1 MKRFPWSL
9 FIAFLLTTSGLA
21 LAGETLPVLKVAVQ
35 VQLMQ
40 SDTNPRM
47 QTSLTEDDIKRI
59 FDKVNKIWS
68 QAGIEF
74 AMVPI
79 KRPKANAVD
88 SDRIKGDAE
97 FHAAVPKDAL
107 NPKAV
112 NIFYVKNL
120 RPNGFYYG
128 AGIAVKDTASL
139 KQVDGGLD
147 EPIPR
152 VTAHELGHALG
163 LNHRQDGDNLMA
175 SGLNAFLLNEAEITT
190 ARAKAQ
196 AIIAKQQ
203 AP

>member
-1 MKRFPWSL
+1 M
-9 FIAFLLTTSGLA
+9 
-21 LAGETLPVLKVAVQ
+21 
-35 VQLMQ
+35 
-40 SDTNPRM
+40 
-47 QTSLTEDDIKRI
+47 
-59 FDKVNKIWS
+59 
-68 QAGIEF
+68 
-74 AMVPI
+74 
-79 KRPKANAVD
+79 
-88 SDRIKGDAE
+88 
-97 FHAAVPKDAL
+97 
-107 NPKAV
+107 
-112 NIFYVKNL
+112 

-139 KQVDGGLD
+139 KQVEGGLD

-190 ARAKAQ
+190 ARAKAK